1 MTAPARIAVVGS
13 GPAGF
18 YVTEALLR
26 SGVPLTVD
34 LFERLPAPFGLVRF
48 GVAPDHP
55 KLKQVTAVFDLI
67 AGMPGFRFVGGVEVG
82 TDVTI
87 ADLSAAYHAV
97 ILSNGASLDRR
108 LGIPGEDLPG
118 SHGAGAF
125 IGWYNGHPDATGLS
139 FDLSA
144 ERAVVIGHGNV
155 ALDVARIL
163 LKTPD
168 ELRHTDIAAHALDAL
183 AESRIREVQIVG
195 RGGIERARFSAKE
208 LAEFGDLADCAT
220 RLDPDDWPGGVPDP
234 HADAGPEAKANAA
247 ILRGFAEAHGGTDRR
262 RRCVIRFGLEPA
274 ALVGEGRVERIHLRR
289 LGQGIGR
296 EERVALDCG
305 FVVASIGRRTMP
317 MAGIPYDAEAGI
329 HANIGGRVQAE
340 GRPVPG
346 LYACGWS
353 KRGPRGTIGT
363 NRACG
368 VETAEAVLA
377 DLATLPAPSGDG
389 EALLRRLALTRG
401 QPLDY
406 AAWRRIDAAERS
418 RGLAAGK
425 PREKFVTLGEMLA
438 AAREAA

>member
-1 MTAPARIAVVGS
+1 MSAPHRIAVVGS

-18 YVTEALLR
+18 YVSEALLR

-55 KLKQVTAVFDLI
+55 KLKQVVAVFDRI
-67 AGMPGFRFVGGVEVG
+67 AAMPGFRFVGGVEVG
-82 TDVTI
+82 TDLSI

-97 ILSNGASLDRR
+97 ILANGAALDRR
-108 LGIPGEDLPG
+108 MGIPGEDLAG

-125 IGWYNGHPDATGLS
+125 IGWYNGHPDAADLS

-163 LKTPD
+163 VKTPD

-195 RGGIERARFSAKE
+195 RGGIERARFSTKE
-208 LAEFGDLADCAT
+208 LAEFGELADCET
-220 RLDPDDWPGGVPDP
+220 RLDRGDFPHGLPDLPL
-234 HADAGPEAKANAA
+234 EASAEMQANAA
-247 ILRGFAEAHGGTDRR
+247 MLRRYAEAGSGSAKQRG
-262 RRCVIRFGLEPA
+262 CVIRFGLEP
-274 ALVGEGRVERIHLRR
+274 VSIMGGSRVERVQLRR
-289 LGQGIGR
+289 TGS
-296 EERVALDCG
+296 EEPVVLDCG
-305 FVVASIGRRTMP
+305 LVVSSIGRRTAP
-317 MAGIPYDAEAGI
+317 VPGAPYDADAGI
-329 HANIGGRVQAE
+329 HANVGGRLQAD
-340 GRPVPG
+340 GAVVPG

-377 DLATLPAPSGDG
+377 DLAALPTPSGDA
-389 EALLRRLALTRG
+389 ETLLARLAAGKGRRI
-401 QPLDY
+401 DY

-418 RGLAAGK
+418 RGQAVGK
-425 PREKFVTLGEMLA
+425 PREKFVTLGEMFA
-438 AAREAA
+438 IAGEAA